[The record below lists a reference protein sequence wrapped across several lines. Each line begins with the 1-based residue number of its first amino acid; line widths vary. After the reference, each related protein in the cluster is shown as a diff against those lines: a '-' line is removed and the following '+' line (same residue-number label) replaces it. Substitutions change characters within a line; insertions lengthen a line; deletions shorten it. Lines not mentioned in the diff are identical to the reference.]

1 MTPRLTAILP
11 LRPRFCSRH
20 GFNQH
25 DECRP
30 AINIGAYNASRIR
43 ILSRDLLTGI
53 YCRIGLDTNGGI
65 HTIPPGPTLGG
76 GGCVDSSESVLK
88 DWSHAN
94 PFYLRRYAARPCD
107 ARLLFPWGIPRWLLC
122 PGSIGGASTAI
133 NRFSRW
139 TILSAGGN
147 VSLSDKWSNSLCSRN
162 FAFRT
167 NIDAARKFRWLNDL

>member
-65 HTIPPGPTLGG
+65 LTIPPGPTLGG

-88 DWSHAN
+88 DWSYAN
-94 PFYLRRYAARPCD
+94 PFYLHCFAARRHD
-107 ARLLFPWGIPRWLLC
+107 VRLFFPSGLPEWILRSRSVCCTSGAIDRLSQRSILPAGWGVP
-122 PGSIGGASTAI
+122 
-133 NRFSRW
+133 
-139 TILSAGGN
+139 
-147 VSLSDKWSNSLCSRN
+147 LSDEW
-162 FAFRT
+162 
-167 NIDAARKFRWLNDL
+167 

>member
-1 MTPRLTAILP
+1 MRIRFFEAWLSQHDGCRFPSNI
-11 LRPRFCSRH
+11 RFCNLLR
-20 GFNQH
+20 
-25 DECRP
+25 
-30 AINIGAYNASRIR
+30 IGISTC
-43 ILSRDLLTGI
+43 LSLRSI
-53 YCRIGLDTNGGI
+53 YCRTGLDTNGDI